1 MAQIE
6 CGRGHLYDP
15 EKYPT
20 CPYCKNNQQITV
32 AAAGRTAPI
41 HVTDAGRT
49 APLSATPVTAPQK
62 TAPLTPPAAAGGIPV
77 TAEQKTMPP
86 RGYNPTPVT
95 APQKTMPPRGYNPQ
109 PAAPEPTAPPKFHSP
124 SVLDAGKTVGMM
136 QEQMGFDPVVGWL
149 ACVEGPSRGK
159 SYTIRGGI
167 NAIGRGDRMDIT
179 ITGDRTI
186 SMENHAKISYSDRNN
201 RFNLLPGDGRNIV
214 YLNGEEVFA
223 ARPSAP
229 TTSSTLGRRNCC
241 LCPCAASASP
251 GRRRRSRRA
260 MGMFDRLL
268 GRRRRVTEDTT
279 TVELSAPRT
288 PALRVGNV
296 QGVGRRE
303 RQEDSFALCNVSDPA
318 ALEREG
324 LFAVVCDGMGGM
336 DGGNEASEA
345 AVEAFV
351 QVFRSLLEEGDV
363 PQQLREGAFAVSD
376 GIFQRFQGRSGTTAV
391 AVRILHGALHWI
403 SVGDRH

>member
-15 EKYPT
+15 EKYAT
-20 CPYCKNNQQITV
+20 CPYCKTNQQITV

-49 APLSATPVTAPQK
+49 APLSGTPVTAAQK
-62 TAPLTPPAAAGGIPV
+62 TAPLTPPAASAGSTPV
-77 TAEQKTMPP
+77 TADSKTMPP
-86 RGYNPTPVT
+86 KGYAPQGTIPVT
-95 APQKTMPPRGYNPQ
+95 APQKTMPPRGYAP
-109 PAAPEPTAPPKFHSP
+109 PAPAPAPEPTAPPKFHGP

-214 YLNGEEVFA
+214 YLNGEEVFG
-223 ARPSAP
+223 PMPLAP
-229 TTSSTLGRRNCC
+229 YDLIDFGETKLLFIP
-241 LCPCAASASP
+241 LC
-251 GRRRRSRRA
+251 G
-260 MGMFDRLL
+260 
-268 GRRRRVTEDTT
+268 
-279 TVELSAPRT
+279 
-288 PALRVGNV
+288 
-296 QGVGRRE
+296 E
-303 RQEDSFALCNVSDPA
+303 RFNWKAWEEKDS
-318 ALEREG
+318 
-324 LFAVVCDGMGGM
+324 
-336 DGGNEASEA
+336 
-345 AVEAFV
+345 
-351 QVFRSLLEEGDV
+351 
-363 PQQLREGAFAVSD
+363 
-376 GIFQRFQGRSGTTAV
+376 
-391 AVRILHGALHWI
+391 HGYA
-403 SVGDRH
+403 

>member
-15 EKYPT
+15 EKYAT
-20 CPYCKNNQQITV
+20 CPYCKTNQQITV

-49 APLSATPVTAPQK
+49 APLSGTPVTAAQK
-62 TAPLTPPAAAGGIPV
+62 TAPLTPPPAAPAGSTPV
-77 TAEQKTMPP
+77 TADSRTMPP
-86 RGYNPTPVT
+86 RGYAPQAAVPVT
-95 APQKTMPPRGYNPQ
+95 APQKTMPPRGYVP
-109 PAAPEPTAPPKFHSP
+109 PAPAGEPEPTAPPRPHGP

-159 SYTIRGGI
+159 SYTVRGGI

-223 ARPSAP
+223 ATPLQAYDLIDFGETKLLFIP
-229 TTSSTLGRRNCC
+229 
-241 LCPCAASASP
+241 LC
-251 GRRRRSRRA
+251 GE
-260 MGMFDRLL
+260 RL
-268 GRRRRVTEDTT
+268 TWKKE
-279 TVELSAPRT
+279 
-288 PALRVGNV
+288 
-296 QGVGRRE
+296 E
-303 RQEDSFALCNVSDPA
+303 RDAH
-318 ALEREG
+318 
-324 LFAVVCDGMGGM
+324 
-336 DGGNEASEA
+336 
-345 AVEAFV
+345 
-351 QVFRSLLEEGDV
+351 GDV
-363 PQQLREGAFAVSD
+363 
-376 GIFQRFQGRSGTTAV
+376 
-391 AVRILHGALHWI
+391 
-403 SVGDRH
+403 